1 MQPISVWDQ
10 SSALLQ
16 MKSVSMILLECEQ
29 FMLEDLRKV
38 NGIQS
43 LTTTGIKCLLIYRCV
58 LIIASEYL
66 VCSPPGILAPI
77 QQESE

>member
-1 MQPISVWDQ
+1 
-10 SSALLQ
+10 
-16 MKSVSMILLECEQ
+16 
-29 FMLEDLRKV
+29 MLEDLRKV

-66 VCSPPGILAPI
+66 VCSLPGILAPI